1 MYFDAIVASDI
12 AKLEMARAERNAAL
26 AWRFR
31 NHRTPTSKALTAVI
45 TSLVSLFI
53 R

>member
-1 MYFDAIVASDI
+1 MFEGYIASEIYKDS
-12 AKLEMARAERNAAL
+12 LPRRTRAASF

-31 NHRTPTSKALTAVI
+31 NKRTKASQIATAVI
-45 TSLVSLFI
+45 TSLVSLFV

>member
-1 MYFDAIVASDI
+1 MFEGYIASDI
-12 AKLEMARAERNAAL
+12 YKDSQSRLNRNASY

-31 NHRTPTSKALTAVI
+31 NKRTKASQAAAAVI
-45 TSLVSLFI
+45 TSLVSIFI

>member
-1 MYFDAIVASDI
+1 MFEGYIASDI
-12 AKLEMARAERNAAL
+12 YKDRISRATRRASD

-31 NHRTPTSKALTAVI
+31 NNRTKANQVVTAVI